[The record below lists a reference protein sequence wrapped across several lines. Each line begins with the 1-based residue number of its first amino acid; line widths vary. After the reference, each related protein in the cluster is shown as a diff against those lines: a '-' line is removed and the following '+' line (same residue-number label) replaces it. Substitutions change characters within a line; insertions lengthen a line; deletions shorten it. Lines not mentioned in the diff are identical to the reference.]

1 MDIENE
7 PIGQEQNDLAQEF
20 SETVKK
26 LWSLSVRGN
35 KEERNNSKDKS
46 KKWYKLKF
54 IISNILNENII

>member
-46 KKWYKLKF
+46 KK
-54 IISNILNENII
+54 